1 MDLKIWTDRAA
12 PMASRVS
19 KVPACC
25 IGQDDQIVNQSWHF
39 RFHLELHLTESR
51 YALDLLECT
60 KFINAKPISTPV
72 SSGQKL
78 SAFGGESYSNPELY
92 RSVVGALH
100 YMTITR
106 PDPSYVVNQVCQF
119 MHSSNNTHW
128 RAVKEDPTLF
138 EGYL

>member
-1 MDLKIWTDRAA
+1 MAQLIQRLGTLFSMKDLGRLNYCLGVEVTC
-12 PMASRVS
+12 S
-19 KVPACC
+19 
-25 IGQDDQIVNQSWHF
+25 GDQM
-39 RFHLELHLTESR
+39 HLTESR

-72 SSGQKL
+72 SSGHKL